1 VIIFSLEFCSCKVM
15 VDVFVGGIVKMMMFD
30 QLIFLELLDDKFFIS
45 FYVCSLGCL
54 SCFLQVEDEQDT
66 VAEKEKEKEGFD
78 EEEPEKED
86 ADEETDVADR
96 RPTLQRNY
104 NTDDSHPLASVDPQ
118 ARIKD
123 GPLSDANNKGRPYPH
138 NDRPREIRHRD
149 RGFLVRVSTPASQH
163 EQGTLLAEPLPRILP
178 KTNDPNLAKRNR
190 RMFGALIG
198 TLEKFRQEDQKL
210 SGSEAFMRRSDSLK
224 RAEQKAQEESERLRQ
239 QEREQLAEK
248 RKNDLTLR
256 ANLAAQAD
264 EKQLELLFLQ
274 WTEHHT
280 HLCSF
285 LRTTAEP
292 AIYFMPAK
300 PSEET
305 DKLLQESQQGLEG
318 WKVKCQEELNE
329 YRKQVAAD
337 HVANLELEIERWQ
350 SRRANNVSNT
360 HAEADIGTDEGGDS
374 FKEHN
379 TVRGDPKGDENI
391 EEYVEQAIVMD
402 DDDDETANMVGEGGE
417 VLLDREGPERAESL
431 EVKGGR
437 NVESTLN
444 GIHGYGSGAEIK
456 EDNLA
461 I

>member
-1 VIIFSLEFCSCKVM
+1 LTRDPKHARVHIALPGILAKEPPPSQLAFVAIYCEENWGDI
-15 VDVFVGGIVKMMMFD
+15 VDVM
-30 QLIFLELLDDKFFIS
+30 
-45 FYVCSLGCL
+45 GCL
-54 SCFLQVEDEQDT
+54 FL
-66 VAEKEKEKEGFD
+66 
-78 EEEPEKED
+78 
-86 ADEETDVADR
+86 
-96 RPTLQRNY
+96 L
-104 NTDDSHPLASVDPQ
+104 
-118 ARIKD
+118 
-123 GPLSDANNKGRPYPH
+123 
-138 NDRPREIRHRD
+138 
-149 RGFLVRVSTPASQH
+149 
-163 EQGTLLAEPLPRILP
+163 
-178 KTNDPNLAKRNR
+178 
-190 RMFGALIG
+190 
-198 TLEKFRQEDQKL
+198 
-210 SGSEAFMRRSDSLK
+210 
-224 RAEQKAQEESERLRQ
+224 
-239 QEREQLAEK
+239 
-248 RKNDLTLR
+248 
-256 ANLAAQAD
+256 
-264 EKQLELLFLQ
+264 
-274 WTEHHT
+274 
-280 HLCSF
+280 
-285 LRTTAEP
+285 
-292 AIYFMPAK
+292 
-300 PSEET
+300 
-305 DKLLQESQQGLEG
+305 QGLEG